1 MFLNHQGIIIEKK
14 KIILAVITLIIVF
27 GVVFLGVVYFL
38 QEQKIQRLQKE
49 LNARQTNV
57 KIVNFLD
64 TFVKKVL
71 KAEGEVSFED
81 RLKLENAVRD
91 LNDKELLSL
100 WEKFTQ
106 AQTSEQIQQNV
117 KNLLEGL
124 VNKIM
129 Y

>member
-1 MFLNHQGIIIEKK
+1 MK
-14 KIILAVITLIIVF
+14 KIILTAIALIVAF
-27 GVVFLGVVYFL
+27 GVISLSVGYFL
-38 QEQKIQRLQKE
+38 QAQKIQRLQKE
-49 LNARQTNV
+49 LNVRQTNAKLV
-57 KIVNFLD
+57 SFLD
-64 TFVKKVL
+64 TFIKKVL
-71 KAEGEVSFED
+71 KAQGEVSFED

-100 WEKFTQ
+100 WESFTQ
-106 AQTSEQIQQNV
+106 AATAEQIQQNV

>member
-1 MFLNHQGIIIEKK
+1 MK
-14 KIILAVITLIIVF
+14 KIILTAIALIVASGVILLSV
-27 GVVFLGVVYFL
+27 GYFL
-38 QEQKIQRLQKE
+38 QAQKIQRLQKE
-49 LNARQTNV
+49 LNVHQTNTN
-57 KIVNFLD
+57 IVSFLS
-64 TFVKKVL
+64 TFIKKVL
-71 KAEGEVSFED
+71 KAKDEVSFED

-100 WEKFTQ
+100 WESFTQ

-124 VNKIM
+124 VSKIM